1 MRAIVIHDGARR
13 TAQLA
18 EAIAAG
24 LNEAA
29 IKTELHVAQER
40 PSAPLSVAPYDLVC
54 VGSSI
59 VSFFGGRI
67 SDAIDAT
74 VRQCSR
80 MEGKTVA
87 AFVAP
92 RLFGTTK
99 ALRRLME
106 ALERQ
111 GAIVRDFS
119 SPRSRG
125 EAAAFGRRLESLL
138 QQLE

>member
-1 MRAIVIHDGARR
+1 MRAIVIHDGTKR

-24 LNEAA
+24 LGEASIQA
-29 IKTELHVAQER
+29 ELRVAEEH
-40 PSAPLSVAPYDLVC
+40 PSGPLSVAPYDLVC

-59 VSFFGGRI
+59 ISFFGGRI
-67 SDAIDAT
+67 SEAVDAT
-74 VRQCSR
+74 LRQCSR

-125 EAAAFGRRLESLL
+125 EAVAFGRRLESLL
-138 QQLE
+138 